1 MRESK
6 TLIPYEASLTLNSG
20 DRYNAAYLMFISYQ
34 WTLSEKWLTSSK
46 SNGYNGWYIT
56 FLFARRSFNS
66 NKSYFFSL
74 ISILKLIVAVEWL
87 KITRDGQRH
96 KSFTGRLKFIEFIN
110 AFN

>member
-6 TLIPYEASLTLNSG
+6 ILIPYEASLTWNSG

-56 FLFARRSFNS
+56 FLFKH
-66 NKSYFFSL
+66 KSYFFSL
-74 ISILKLIVAVEWL
+74 ISILKLIVAVEWP
-87 KITRDGQRH
+87 KITRDSQLH
-96 KSFTGRLKFIEFIN
+96 KSFTGRLKFIEIH
-110 AFN
+110 

>member
-6 TLIPYEASLTLNSG
+6 ILIPYEASLTWNSG

-56 FLFARRSFNS
+56 FLFKHVLQDVLLTLIKVIS
-66 NKSYFFSL
+66 SL
-74 ISILKLIVAVEWL
+74 
-87 KITRDGQRH
+87 
-96 KSFTGRLKFIEFIN
+96 
-110 AFN
+110 